1 VTRAV
6 RPLRAVARSTS
17 RQEGEM
23 TMSTFLTAVVAAGMT
38 MAAYAPASA
47 ETRTAPK
54 TGYAKVN
61 GLNLYYEIHGS
72 GEPMV
77 LLHGGLGASSMFG
90 EILPLLSKTRQ
101 VIAVDLQGHG
111 RTADINRPL
120 TFEAMADDVASLIR
134 YLKIGK
140 ADVMGYSLGG
150 GVALRTAAQHPDV
163 VKKLVLVSVAF
174 KRDGWYPEI
183 REGMSQVSAA
193 AAEPMKQTP
202 MYRLYSSVAPKPDDW
217 PVLLS
222 KIGELLKK
230 DYDWSRDVAGIQVPT
245 LLVFGDADAVPAAH
259 VAQFFE
265 LLGGG
270 KKDGGWDGSGISS
283 ARLATLPGL
292 THYTVF
298 SSPLLASTVSAFLEG
313 PVSGSR

>member
-1 VTRAV
+1 MR
-6 RPLRAVARSTS
+6 
-17 RQEGEM
+17 
-23 TMSTFLTAVVAAGMT
+23 TFIAAG
-38 MAAYAPASA
+38 AAAGISLAACAFAFA
-47 ETRTAPK
+47 ETGTTPK
-54 TGYAKVN
+54 TGYADVN
-61 GLNLYYEIHGS
+61 GIKLYYEIHGS

-77 LLHGGLGASSMFG
+77 LLHGGLGASGMFG

-101 VIAVDLQGHG
+101 VITVDLQAHG

-120 TFEAMADDVASLIR
+120 SFEAMADDIASLMK
-134 YLKIGK
+134 YLRIGK

-150 GVALRTAAQHPDV
+150 GVALRTAVQHPGV

-183 REGMSQVSAA
+183 REGMAQVGAA

-202 MYRLYSSVAPKPDDW
+202 MYQLYSSVAPKPDDW

-230 DYDWSRDVAGIQVPT
+230 DYDWSKEVAAVRVPT
-245 LLVFGDADAVPAAH
+245 LLVFGDADAVPPAH
-259 VAQFFE
+259 AAQFFE

-270 KKDGGWDGSGISS
+270 TKDGGWDGSGMSN
-283 ARLATLPGL
+283 ARLAILPGL

-298 SSPLLASTVSAFLEG
+298 SSPLLASTVSGFLET
-313 PVSGSR
+313 PVSGTR